1 MCCRWAQA
9 EADLQRKH
17 AEMMGRMRGV
27 GMLKAAEKPSKQAD
41 DGSKDQADA
50 PPDGQ
55 PTGALPDTPPAATT
69 TPSVVWE
76 YEDGRVGGGKFRPLS
91 LETQRM
97 LESAVLSGHD
107 EAMFKV
113 KKASYTVDLKTMMQT
128 NTFSGKSRALRRREG
143 GPAPAAGRG
152 GKARRGGRRGR
163 GRGRNAELKEEVM
176 LSAQE
181 PASTA
186 ATAEQAAEDEKLR
199 SERQAQLEMDWAASV
214 AGQGL
219 GHGQKKSKLRVSS
232 PVRPKQPTSQRRFIS
247 SSSLWTSRAD
257 VDACC
262 LCRCRAR

>member
-1 MCCRWAQA
+1 
-9 EADLQRKH
+9 
-17 AEMMGRMRGV
+17 MMGRMRGV

-55 PTGALPDTPPAATT
+55 PTGALPDTPPPAAT

-143 GPAPAAGRG
+143 GPTPAAGRG
-152 GKARRGGRRGR
+152 AKARRGGRRGR

-176 LSAQE
+176 VS
-181 PASTA
+181 PATTLPS
-186 ATAEQAAEDEKLR
+186 L
-199 SERQAQLEMDWAASV
+199 
-214 AGQGL
+214 
-219 GHGQKKSKLRVSS
+219 VS
-232 PVRPKQPTSQRRFIS
+232 QP
-247 SSSLWTSRAD
+247 
-257 VDACC
+257 
-262 LCRCRAR
+262 RCRL